1 MKVKDRFTYAIQ
13 LGCLFGFFQLL
24 FVYQVAGQCSIH
36 TIPNTTIYCGN
47 SIQLS
52 TIFDWQNK
60 SIGGGNIYFNASWF
74 SSVDTGYEATYDG
87 GIKKT
92 INGGQTWATLS
103 TGNTEPIF
111 SLYFV
116 NDSVGYAAGGNWGSS
131 FLLKTMNGGISWSKS
146 IPTSLGTIKSIFF
159 PTTDTGFAVGGDDLN
174 GGYYI
179 IKTHNGGNSWNKLDS
194 GGGFTLLSVQFVNP
208 SVGYAAGSNGK
219 ILKTINGGTSWSIL
233 SSGVTTHLKQ
243 VYFIDANNGYAI
255 VSNVLL
261 ITSNGGLTWSQK
273 TFSSNLSF
281 VGVYFSDVLNGH
293 LIDGYMHLKTTD
305 GGLSWKESTIG
316 GSQPLTNAFF
326 LNAQTAYVSGL
337 ASNIRK
343 YQLPIS
349 YSWSPSTHLSNA
361 SIESPF
367 AFPKDSTTY
376 IVSATFPGSCIARD
390 TVTIGVMPVF
400 LNLKQ
405 NQTVQCGTALNLEI
419 LSSSFDNS
427 VPLNYKWWPG
437 ITLNDSTI
445 ERPLARPIADS
456 KYYVSITASN
466 GCSITDS
473 TLVFVTPMEVS
484 AGSNRMITCG
494 DSILL
499 SGAPKW
505 NVQSN
510 TYSIVT
516 SMYFTSCE
524 TGYAVGNGI
533 QKTTDGGK
541 TWVIKSFTSGMQS
554 VFFYNSSVG
563 YAVGDYATLLK
574 TTNGGNSW
582 QSYSAGSTNLRA
594 VFFASIDTGYVVG
607 VTGTIRRTING
618 GLTWSNQSLPTL
630 ISFNKVF
637 FLSSTT
643 GFVIGNNGL
652 LYKTSNAGVNW
663 TLVPTG
669 TTNNLL
675 DICKSGSNTIHIIG
689 SNRTYIKSLDGGLNW
704 IVNTNASFWNPKSIV
719 FTNALQGFIAGNVGA
734 VGAIYSTEDGGNSWS
749 LQDYRD
755 FSDINSICFPSP
767 SCGYAYGQ
775 GMTNKFLMYEGMADT
790 YTWTPSIG
798 LRNTQAAQT
807 YAYPIASTNY
817 NLTITKSGCTASSS
831 VAIQVNPLRIV
842 NLPNYLYDPS
852 FVCGTIFQMDT
863 ITTNDTNGV
872 INYLWS
878 PPAFFNN
885 PQSNHPTIK
894 LMESKYYHLLA
905 ETWNGCMATDS
916 VHIYTQ
922 AFTVEA
928 GTDIYRNY
936 NHLCGSTYQLDS
948 IKTNTIENNLTYRW
962 YPSTNMNDTT
972 ILNPRVTLKDDIIYH
987 VIVTT
992 PNGCMGHDSVKL
1004 EPFPLE
1010 IYHGNNKDAYCGMAT
1025 QLDSVRTNQNSFGP
1039 YTYTWFPSIGLNQ
1052 ITIPNP
1058 ITTMSNIGYKVTVSN
1073 KVGCVATDSVY
1084 VTLTKMLAPELCIVS
1099 VDSNN
1104 KNLLVWDIPPTLAV
1118 DSYYV
1123 YRETNVN
1130 GQYNKIASL
1139 PFQLHNYFI
1148 DNASFPDVQSNKY
1161 KISLV
1166 DSCGFET
1173 STGAA
1178 HKTMH
1183 LTINKGLGNSWNLI
1197 WNFYEGF
1204 NASTY
1209 NIYRGT
1215 DSMSLMQIGTTA
1227 GSNNSYTDLTAPIGD
1242 VYYQVEIVSPR
1253 SCALQKNI
1261 NSSRS
1266 NKTSNRIIGLP
1277 FVYKEMNFLLYPNPV
1292 SDNLTIEWQNAEE
1305 HVEVSVYSIEGK
1317 LVLQRPLTPQSNTL
1331 NMSAFQNGLYVVEVR
1346 SELGMGRK
1354 LLLK

>member
-24 FVYQVAGQCSIH
+24 FIQQIAGQCSIH
-36 TIPNTTIYCGN
+36 TIPSTTIYCGN

-52 TIFDWQNK
+52 TNFDWQNK
-60 SIGGGNIYFNASWF
+60 SIGSGNIYFNASWF
-74 SSVDTGYEATYDG
+74 TSVDTGYEATYDG

-92 INGGQTWATLS
+92 TNGGQTWITLS
-103 TGNTEPIF
+103 TGNAEPIF

-116 NDSVGYAAGGNWGSS
+116 NDSVGYVAGGNWGSS
-131 FLLKTMNGGISWSKS
+131 FLLKTMNGGLSWSKS
-146 IPTSLGTIKSIFF
+146 IPTTLGTIKSIFF
-159 PTTDTGFAVGGDDLN
+159 TTKDTGFAVGGDDLN

-179 IKTHNGGNSWNKLDS
+179 IKTHNGGNSWNKIDS

-208 SVGYAAGSNGK
+208 SVGYAVGSNGK
-219 ILKTINGGTSWSIL
+219 ILKTINGGTSWSML

-243 VYFIDANNGYAI
+243 VYFIDATNGYAI
-255 VSNVLL
+255 GSNMLL

-273 TFSSNLSF
+273 TFSSSLSF
-281 VGVYFSDVLNGH
+281 VGVYFSDLLNGH
-293 LIDGYMHLKTTD
+293 LIDAFIHLKTTD
-305 GGLSWKESTIG
+305 GGLTWKESTIG
-316 GSQPLTNAFF
+316 STQPLTNAFF

-337 ASNIRK
+337 AGNIRK

-349 YSWSPSTHLSNA
+349 YTWSPSTHLSNA

-367 AFPKDSTTY
+367 AFPKDSSTY

-390 TVTIGVMPVF
+390 TVTIGVMPVY

-427 VPLNYKWWPG
+427 IPINYHWWPG
-437 ITLNDSTI
+437 NTLNDSTI
-445 ERPLARPIADS
+445 ERPLARPTADS

-510 TYSIVT
+510 TFNMVT

-554 VFFYNSSVG
+554 VFFYNASVG
-563 YAVGDYATLLK
+563 YVVGDYATFLK

-582 QSYSAGSTNLRA
+582 QSYGAGSTNLRA

-630 ISFNKVF
+630 VTFNKVF
-637 FLSSTT
+637 FLTSTT

-669 TTNNLL
+669 TTNNLI

-689 SNRTYIKSLDGGLNW
+689 SNRTYIKSMDGGLNW

-719 FTNALQGFIAGNVGA
+719 FTSALQGFIAGNAGA

-767 SCGYAYGQ
+767 SCGFAYGQ
-775 GMTNKFLMYEGMADT
+775 GMNNKFLAYAGMADT
-790 YTWTPSIG
+790 YTWTPSLG
-798 LRNTQAAQT
+798 LRDSQAAQT
-807 YAYPIASTNY
+807 FAYPTSSTNY
-817 NLTITKSGCTASSS
+817 NLTITKAGCTASSS
-831 VAIQVNPLRIV
+831 VSLQVNPLRIV
-842 NLPNYLYDPS
+842 NLPDYLYDPS

-863 ITTNDTNGV
+863 IITNDTNGV

-878 PPAFFNN
+878 PSALFNN
-885 PQSNHPTIK
+885 PQSNHPTVR
-894 LMESKYYHLLA
+894 LMESKYYYLLA
-905 ETWNGCMATDS
+905 ETWNGCVAKDS

-922 AFTVEA
+922 AFSVEA

-936 NHLCGSTYQLDS
+936 SHLCGSTYQLDS
-948 IKTNTIENNLTYRW
+948 VKTNTIESNLIYRW
-962 YPSTNMNDTT
+962 YPSTNMIDTT

-1010 IYHGNNKDAYCGMAT
+1010 IYHGTNKDAYCGMAT

-1039 YTYTWFPSIGLNQ
+1039 YTYNWFPSIGLNQ
-1052 ITIPNP
+1052 STIPNP
-1058 ITTMSNIGYKVTVSN
+1058 ITTMNNIGYKVTVSN
-1073 KVGCVATDSVY
+1073 KAGCIATDSVY

-1104 KNLLVWDIPPTLAV
+1104 KNLLVWDMPPTLAV

-1123 YRETNVN
+1123 YRETNVS

-1139 PFQLHNYFI
+1139 PFQLHNYFV
-1148 DNASFPDVQSNKY
+1148 DNASLPHVQSNKY

-1173 STGAA
+1173 LTGAA

-1266 NKTSNRIIGLP
+1266 NKTSNRLIGLP
-1277 FVYKEMNFLLYPNPV
+1277 FVSKEMDFLLYPNPV
-1292 SDNLTIEWQNAEE
+1292 NDILAIEWQNAEE
-1305 HVEVSVYSIEGK
+1305 QVEVFVYSMQGK
-1317 LVLQRPLTPQSNTL
+1317 LVLQKSLTTQSNTL
-1331 NMSAFQNGLYVVEVR
+1331 NMSTFQNGLYVVVVT